1 MDFIEPCFGI
11 GHNLSLIC
19 QMTSEDVKHQLII
32 IIIINWEINEFNQF
46 LSQILAT
53 LMVQYERSRCVITSP
68 PLFIFWLL
76 KTVFDVL
83 PFYTKIMLKVRCPRL
98 PPQYQG
104 FLLQGFKVLLS
115 FLPLGARKRSY
126 IITRHSLWTGTRVL
140 LIHTYHTLYIKQK
153 INPLT
158 QIKVVINMWG

>member
-1 MDFIEPCFGI
+1 MCYEKLLT
-11 GHNLSLIC
+11 HAESHASAVSLLESRESRYI
-19 QMTSEDVKHQLII
+19 KA
-32 IIIINWEINEFNQF
+32 INNSNNSEINAFNQF

-83 PFYTKIMLKVRCPRL
+83 PFYTKIMLKVMCPRL
-98 PPQYQG
+98 PPQFQG

-126 IITRHSLWTGTRVL
+126 IRTRHSL
-140 LIHTYHTLYIKQK
+140 
-153 INPLT
+153 
-158 QIKVVINMWG
+158 